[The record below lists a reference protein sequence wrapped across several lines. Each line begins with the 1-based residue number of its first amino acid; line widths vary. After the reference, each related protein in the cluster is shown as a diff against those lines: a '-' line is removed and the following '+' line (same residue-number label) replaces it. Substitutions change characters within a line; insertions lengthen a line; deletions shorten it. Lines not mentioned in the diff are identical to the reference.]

1 MSDTDIIEFPALKEA
16 QEKLDAKNKELFA
29 VLDEAGPS
37 YDMKLVKSVPG
48 DTAAKVAWIQAKNAE
63 IDDIGKEVE
72 GFRSVAKAAAR
83 RGTASK
89 EKGSEPDGRKAGRRD
104 DRDDHAQVKSFG
116 ELFVASAA
124 FKGKQGA
131 IGPESVL
138 DLDLKTLMQTSAGW
152 TPETTRSGRVVD
164 FATRPIQVLDFIP
177 TTTTAQAAVVY
188 MEETTF
194 TNSAAETAEA
204 GTFPE
209 SALALT
215 EVSSPVRKIATYI
228 PITDE
233 QLEDVPQAQGYVDNR
248 LRFMLRQRMDSQV
261 LVGNGTAPNLR
272 GINNTANIQTQAKGS
287 DPTPDAFYKAM
298 VKVRVTGR
306 AIPDLHVMHPNDW
319 SDIRLLRTADGVY
332 IWGNPSEAGPER
344 LWGLPVAQ
352 SDAQTEN
359 TGLTLDTSFTEL
371 SMRRGIVVQVSNS
384 HSTYFIEGKQ
394 AVRADVRAAF
404 IVYRPGAVCTVTGI

>member
-1 MSDTDIIEFPALKEA
+1 MSDTLIEFPALKEA

-29 VLDEAGPS
+29 VLDEAGPD
-37 YDMKLVKSVPG
+37 YDMKLVKSVQG

-63 IDDIGKEVE
+63 IDEIGKEVE
-72 GFRSVAKAAAR
+72 GYRQVAKAAAR
-83 RGTASK
+83 RGAAGK
-89 EKGSEPDGRKAGRRD
+89 EGGSEPDGTKGRRHGNAD
-104 DRDDHAQVKSFG
+104 VSELPASFG
-116 ELFVASAA
+116 ELFVKSKA
-124 FKGKQGA
+124 FTARQGQS
-131 IGPESVL
+131 GPEATL

-152 TPETTRSGRVVD
+152 LPETTRTGRIVD

-177 TTTTAQAAVVY
+177 TTNTGQAAVVY

-194 TNSAAETAEA
+194 TNNAAETAEA
-204 GTFPE
+204 GTYAE

-215 EVSSPVRKIATYI
+215 EMSSPVRKIATFI

-233 QLEDVPQAQGYVDNR
+233 QMEDVDQARGYVDNR

-272 GINNTANIQTQAKGS
+272 GLNNIVGIQTQAKGT

-298 VKVRVTGR
+298 TKIRVTGR

-319 SDIRLLRTADGVY
+319 MDIRLLRTADGVY

-384 HSTYFIEGKQ
+384 HGTYFVEGKQ

>member
-1 MSDTDIIEFPALKEA
+1 MTDVIEFPALKEA
-16 QEKLDAKNKELFA
+16 QDKLDAKNKELFA
-29 VLDEAGPS
+29 VLDEAGPQ
-37 YDMKLVKSVPG
+37 YDMKLVKSLQG

-63 IDDIGKEVE
+63 IDEIGKEVE
-72 GFRSVAKAAAR
+72 GYRSVAKAAGR
-83 RGTASK
+83 RSAASK
-89 EKGSEPDGRKAGRRD
+89 ETGSEPDARKAGRP
-104 DRDDHAQVKSFG
+104 DRDEQVQAKSFG
-116 ELFVASAA
+116 ELFVASSA

-131 IGPESVL
+131 IGPEATL
-138 DLDLKTLMQTSAGW
+138 DLELKTLMQTSAGW
-152 TPETTRSGRVVD
+152 LPETNRTGRVVD
-164 FATRPIQVLDFIP
+164 LATRPIQVLDFIP

-194 TNSAAETAEA
+194 TNNAAETAEA
-204 GTFPE
+204 GTSPE

-215 EVSSPVRKIATYI
+215 EVSSPVRKVSTFI

-233 QLEDVPQAQGYVDNR
+233 QLEDVDQARGYVDNR
-248 LRFMLRQRMDSQV
+248 LRFMLRQRMDLQV

-272 GINNTANIQTQAKGS
+272 GINNIVGIQTQAKGA

-306 AIPDLHVMHPNDW
+306 AVPDLHVMHPNDW
-319 SDIRLLRTADGVY
+319 MDIRLLRTADGVY

-352 SDAQTEN
+352 SDAQTEG
-359 TGLTLDTSFTEL
+359 TGLTGDTSFLEL

-384 HSTYFIEGKQ
+384 HSTYFVEGKQ

-404 IVYRPGAVCTVTGI
+404 IVYRPASWSTVTGI

>member
-1 MSDTDIIEFPALKEA
+1 MTDVIEFPALKEA
-16 QEKLDAKNKELFA
+16 QDKLDAKNKELFA

-37 YDMKLVKSVPG
+37 YDMKLVKSIAG

-63 IDDIGKEVE
+63 IDEVGKEVE
-72 GFRSVAKAAAR
+72 GYRQVAKAAGR
-83 RGTASK
+83 RNAAGK
-89 EKGSEPDGRKAGRRD
+89 EKGSEPDERKAGRRD
-104 DRDDHAQVKSFG
+104 DRDEQVQAKSFG
-116 ELFVASAA
+116 EQFVASNA
-124 FKGKQGA
+124 FKGKHGS
-131 IGPESVL
+131 IGPEATL
-138 DLDLKTLMQTSAGW
+138 DLELKTLMQTSAGW
-152 TPETTRSGRVVD
+152 LPETNRTGRVVD

-194 TNSAAETAEA
+194 TNNAAETAEA
-204 GTFPE
+204 GTYPE

-215 EVSSPVRKIATYI
+215 EVSSPVRKVSTFI

-233 QLEDVPQAQGYVDNR
+233 QLEDVDQARGYVDNR
-248 LRFMLRQRMDSQV
+248 LRFMLRQRMDLQV

-272 GINNTANIQTQAKGS
+272 GINNIAGIQTQAKGA

-306 AIPDLHVMHPNDW
+306 AVPDLHVMHPNDW
-319 SDIRLLRTADGVY
+319 MDIRLLRTADGVY

-352 SDAQTEN
+352 SDAQTEG
-359 TGLTLDTSFTEL
+359 TGLTGDTSFLEL

-384 HSTYFIEGKQ
+384 HGTYFIEGKQ

-404 IVYRPGAVCTVTGI
+404 IVYRPTAWSTVTGI